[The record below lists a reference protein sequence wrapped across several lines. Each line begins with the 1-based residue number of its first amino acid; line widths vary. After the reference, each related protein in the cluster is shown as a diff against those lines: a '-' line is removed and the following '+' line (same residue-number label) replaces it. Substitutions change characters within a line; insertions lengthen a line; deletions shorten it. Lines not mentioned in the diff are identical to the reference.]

1 MIAGLIRSLVGG
13 FFGTIGFA
21 LLLHAPKKAWLPA
34 SAIGG
39 VSFAL
44 YWFLLRI
51 GWGEAA
57 AIFTAALGGSLWAQ
71 WCARRMRMIATIFIT
86 LSIVSLVPG
95 LGLYHCMEYL
105 GAGRSAAGLQAGV
118 NAMIDVLMIALGV
131 GVGSSVL
138 RMLAGR
144 PRPAKATPQ
153 GDDRG

>member
-118 NAMIDVLMIALGV
+118 NTMIDVLMIAMGV
-131 GVGSSVL
+131 GVGSSLFRV
-138 RMLAGR
+138 LAGR
-144 PRPAKATPQ
+144 PRPMKATAQ

>member
-1 MIAGLIRSLVGG
+1 MIAGLIRPLMGG

-131 GVGSSVL
+131 GVGSSLFRV
-138 RMLAGR
+138 LAGR
-144 PRPAKATPQ
+144 PRPRKATAQ

>member
-1 MIAGLIRSLVGG
+1 MIAGMFRPLVGG

-131 GVGSSVL
+131 GVGSSLFRV
-138 RMLAGR
+138 LAGR
-144 PRPAKATPQ
+144 PRPRKATAQ

>member
-71 WCARRMRMIATIFIT
+71 WCARRMRMIAMLPASTRASRVIPSPMEAGTSTIMNFPSRHIDIAPQDSMSVAR
-86 LSIVSLVPG
+86 LSIGEAP
-95 LGLYHCMEYL
+95 
-105 GAGRSAAGLQAGV
+105 
-118 NAMIDVLMIALGV
+118 
-131 GVGSSVL
+131 L
-138 RMLAGR
+138 R
-144 PRPAKATPQ
+144 
-153 GDDRG
+153 

>member
-118 NAMIDVLMIALGV
+118 NAMIDVLMIARGV
-131 GVGSSVL
+131 GVGSSLFRV
-138 RMLAGR
+138 LAGR
-144 PRPAKATPQ
+144 PRPMTATAQ

>member
-1 MIAGLIRSLVGG
+1 MIAGMFRPLVGG

-21 LLLHAPKKAWLPA
+21 LLLHAPRKAWLPA

-131 GVGSSVL
+131 GVGSSLFRV
-138 RMLAGR
+138 LAGR
-144 PRPAKATPQ
+144 PRPRKATAQ